1 MAMSVT
7 KFFRKYNKRLL
18 AIFGVALMI
27 VFLLPSTINQMSRR
41 DSAQDVIGEAFGQ
54 KVRIIN
60 LQQAELETSLLDG
73 LNRLYVGN
81 NPNQQQ
87 QQQVP
92 FNWHAFV
99 GLSKQP
105 ELDYYL
111 LIQEARNMGIVVSPE
126 QAETMLKESKIPGEI
141 INAMLQQ
148 QNIPLNNLR
157 YAVANY
163 LSVVNMLQVVSA
175 NVKISDMEMQNMFK
189 LISNTMTTNILPFS
203 AENFVDQVPEPDAKV
218 LADYFATNKEKFRY
232 PDRVQV
238 EYIGANVE
246 QIKQQI
252 QIDPSRAQQYINNNP
267 SEFMTTTQPT
277 TKPGEKSPATATAP
291 VQVPMESKQ
300 ALAMAADKLKT
311 QKAGRLAN
319 DAINEARSASTKFWN
334 TAKLNTNGVFQKPET
349 VSDYQKI
356 ADEFSKKHQI
366 KLTYNRTG
374 LISQQEAGNIPGI
387 SQTLVIE
394 QQRPLFFADYAFR
407 VIPLIEAPK
416 KFSQEAR
423 FLVLFQD
430 SDPLRDQMSFYS
442 GNAQEIY
449 FFRVIKTDKSHLPA
463 SLDEVKAEVV
473 KAWKLEQAYKIAQEQ
488 AQKTLPLAQ
497 KQKLND
503 LAKSGKDK
511 EFKKL
516 LDKLKVQA
524 VEPQTFARR
533 SFGRS
538 TELSA
543 PQIPTV
549 TGNTENFADVAFDKL
564 WNQPSTQP
572 SGEFTSIVVPDSE
585 GKTAYLVQLVNKTPV
600 TAERYKQVQRYF
612 MQYVNRAQQQE
623 FLQNW
628 LMPENIYKRANFQ
641 NKLQKEEE
649 QI

>member
-27 VFLLPSTINQMSRR
+27 VFLLPSTINQMSR
-41 DSAQDVIGEAFGQ
+41 QDPAKEVIGEAFGQ
-54 KVRIIN
+54 KVRIVDI
-60 LQQAELETSLLDG
+60 QQAELQTSLLDG

-87 QQQVP
+87 QQQMP

-99 GLSKQP
+99 GFSKQP

-111 LIQEARNMGIVVSPE
+111 LIQEARNMGIAVSPE
-126 QAETMLKESKIPGEI
+126 QADAMLTESKVPPEI
-141 INAMLQQ
+141 INAMIQQ
-148 QNIPLNNLR
+148 QNVPLNNLR
-157 YAVANY
+157 QAVANFM
-163 LSVVNMLQVVSA
+163 SVANMLQVVSS
-175 NVKISDMEMQNMFK
+175 NIKISDMEMQNMFK
-189 LISNTMTTNILPFS
+189 LISNTMTANILPFA
-203 AENFVDQVPEPDAKV
+203 AENFVDQVPNPEDKV
-218 LADYFATNKEKFRY
+218 LADYFAANKENFRY

-238 EYIGANVE
+238 EYIGANVD
-246 QIKQQI
+246 QIKPQI
-252 QIDPSRAQQYINNNP
+252 QIDPSRAQQYVNNNP

-277 TKPGEKSPATATAP
+277 TKPGQKTPATATAP

-300 ALAMAADKLKT
+300 ALALATDKLKT
-311 QKAGRLAN
+311 QKARRLAN
-319 DAINEARSASTKFWN
+319 DAINEALTASKKFWSS
-334 TAKLNTNGVFQKPET
+334 AKLDANGVFQKPET

-356 ADEFSKKHQI
+356 ADELSKKHQI
-366 KLTYNRTG
+366 KLTYNRTA
-374 LISQQEAGNIPGI
+374 LISQKQAGEIPGI
-387 SQTLVIE
+387 SQTLVID

-416 KFSQEAR
+416 KLSQEAR
-423 FLVLFQD
+423 FLVPFQD
-430 SDPLRDQMSFYS
+430 SDPLRDQMSFYN

-449 FFRVIKTDKSHLPA
+449 FFRVTQTDKSHLPA
-463 SLDEVKAEVV
+463 TLDEVKAEVV
-473 KAWKLEQAYKIAQEQ
+473 KAWKLEQAYKIAQDQ
-488 AQKTLPLAQ
+488 AQKTLALAQ

-503 LAKSGKDK
+503 LAKSAKDK

-516 LDKLKVQA
+516 LDKLKIQTL
-524 VEPQTFARR
+524 EPQTFARR
-533 SFGRS
+533 SFGRG

-549 TGNTENFADVAFDKL
+549 TGNTEKFADVAFDKL

-572 SGEFTSIVVPDSE
+572 SGEFTSTVIPDSQ
-585 GKTAYLVQLVNKTPV
+585 GQTAYLVQLVNKTPV
-600 TAERYKQVQRYF
+600 TAERYKQVQKYF
-612 MQYVNRAQQQE
+612 MQYINRAQQQE

-628 LMPENIYKRANFQ
+628 LMPENLYKRANFQ
-641 NKLQKEEE
+641 SKLQQDEE